1 MKVDILDKGYI
12 ELVDTLG
19 DDLTPVNA
27 ARVSFGGRSETF
39 EDKDRKL
46 SKFLI
51 KHKHFSPFRHQHC
64 MFIIKAPEFVMR
76 QWYKHVVGIETTSNH
91 PTKDHAWNEI
101 SGRYVPYEEFYEP
114 TEFRKQ
120 SDDNKQASDG
130 LIEDQKNTKLLW
142 TSAQQHSISA
152 YKEMLKR
159 GMAKEQA
166 RSILPLTVYTK
177 VWWTA
182 SFQSIMNFIEL
193 RDEPTSQVEIQ
204 EYAKAMKRIMLKTF
218 PETTKLWAEI
228 FLGGITPEEEYD
240 IEPDPSVLGKI

>member
-1 MKVDILDKGYI
+1 MKIDVLDKGYI
-12 ELVDTLG
+12 EVVDKLG

-27 ARVSFGGRSETF
+27 ARVSFGGRSDIF
-39 EDKDRKL
+39 EEKDRKL

-51 KHKHFSPFRHQHC
+51 KHKHFSPFRHQHV

-76 QWYKHVVGIETTSNH
+76 QWYKHVVGIETTSAH
-91 PTKDHAWNEI
+91 ITKDHAWNEI
-101 SGRYVPYEEFYEP
+101 SGRYVPYDEFYEP

-120 SDDNKQASDG
+120 SEDNKQASDG
-130 LIEDQKNTKLLW
+130 LVDNQSHVQRIWQIGQREAITAYEELL
-142 TSAQQHSISA
+142 
-152 YKEMLKR
+152 ER
-159 GMAKEQA
+159 GVAREQA

-204 EYAKAMKRIMLKTF
+204 EYARALKEIMLDVF
-218 PETTKLWAEI
+218 PETTKLWGE
-228 FLGGITPEEEYD
+228 TYW
-240 IEPDPSVLGKI
+240 K

>member
-1 MKVDILDKGYI
+1 MKIDVLDKGYI
-12 ELVDTLG
+12 EVVDTLG

-27 ARVSFGGRSETF
+27 ARVSFDGFSETF
-39 EDKDRKL
+39 TDKDRKL

-51 KHKHFSPFRHQHC
+51 KHKHHSPFRHQHV

-76 QWYKHVVGIETTSNH
+76 QWYKHVVGIETTSSH
-91 PTKDHAWNEI
+91 VTKDHAWNEI
-101 SGRYVPYEEFYEP
+101 SGRYVPYDEFYEP

-120 SDDNKQASDG
+120 SEDNKQASDG
-130 LIEDQKNTKLLW
+130 LIDEQVEATMYWRTTQNNTIETYNKLLD
-142 TSAQQHSISA
+142 
-152 YKEMLKR
+152 M

-193 RDEPTSQVEIQ
+193 RDEKTSQVEIQ
-204 EYAKAMKRIMLKTF
+204 EYAKALKEIMLETF
-218 PETTKLWAEI
+218 PETTKLWSEI
-228 FLGGITPEEEYD
+228 YW
-240 IEPDPSVLGKI
+240 

>member
-1 MKVDILDKGYI
+1 MKIDVLDKGYI
-12 ELVDTLG
+12 EVVDSLG

-27 ARVSFGGRSETF
+27 ARVSFDGFSDTF

-46 SKFLI
+46 SRFLI
-51 KHKHFSPFRHQHC
+51 KHKHHSPFRHQHA

-76 QWYKHVVGIETTSNH
+76 QWYKHVVGIETTSSH
-91 PTKDHAWNEI
+91 VTKDHAWNEI
-101 SGRYVPYEEFYEP
+101 SGRYVPYDEFYEP

-120 SDDNKQASDG
+120 SEDNKQASDG
-130 LIEDQKNTKLLW
+130 LIEDQVSATIKWRETQMKTIETYNQLLKMGV
-142 TSAQQHSISA
+142 A
-152 YKEMLKR
+152 R
-159 GMAKEQA
+159 EQA

-204 EYAKAMKRIMLKTF
+204 EYARAMKKIVLTLY
-218 PETTKLWAEI
+218 PETTKLWSEI
-228 FLGGITPEEEYD
+228 YFEN
-240 IEPDPSVLGKI
+240 